1 MIHHLSIAARDP
13 ENVATV
19 FAEIFGGG
27 VVIPFRPNHGS
38 FMVFQL
44 DDVGTEIEIH
54 PLGTTLE
61 PDDPGFIR
69 GARSSGGVA
78 THFALSVDA
87 SEENILMIAARQGWL
102 CRRTQRAE
110 FPLVEM
116 WIENEVLCELLPP
129 DCAAKYLEV
138 NRAMKAGVLQER
150 AQAAKGKK

>member
-13 ENVATV
+13 HRVATV

-27 VVIPFRPNHGS
+27 LVVPFRPNRGS

-61 PDDPGFIR
+61 ADEPGFAHT
-69 GARSSGGVA
+69 ARDSGRTA
-78 THFALSVDA
+78 THFAMSVQA
-87 SEENILMIAARQGWL
+87 STAQIVEIAARQGWL

-110 FPLVEM
+110 FPLVEL
-116 WIENEVLCELLPP
+116 WIENEALCELLPP
-129 DCAAKYLEV
+129 DCAAQYLEV
-138 NRAMKAGVLQER
+138 NRAMKAGILQER
-150 AQAAKGKK
+150 ASAAKGKP